1 MKIKYSPCLWNP
13 NAAHNFS
20 EGTLPD
26 TTVVVKDEN
35 TLIIDG
41 EDHEFDESAV
51 TFPMIA
57 QDSGG
62 RIPEAHRENGELYV
76 TVRRFYTGSCS
87 AWDDG
92 QYHDVAI
99 GESA

>member
-13 NAAHNFS
+13 NAAHNFP
-20 EGTLPD
+20 EGMLPD

-41 EDHEFDESAV
+41 EEYEFPADGVIGDGISEA
-51 TFPMIA
+51 T
-57 QDSGG
+57 SGV
-62 RIPEAHRENGELYV
+62 ILEVHRESGELYV

-87 AWDDG
+87 EWDTG
-92 QYHDVAI
+92 LYHEVTA
-99 GESA
+99 